1 MRIAYTCHD
10 SFPSPTTNTQ
20 QTFWTLGEVARLG
33 ILVDLIIPSVTA
45 DGASSPRALIAGY
58 YGLSSDTLPD
68 ALSITPRGARPLQ
81 GALQKGRF
89 DWGMG
94 RYLRSQV
101 GSRDVVWT
109 RDPLAALACTRE
121 RLPTLFE
128 TYRLDYASRS
138 AFWLWRTQC
147 LTSPA
152 LVGVV
157 AHSKLTADAFRHA
170 GVPPDHVLVAHNG
183 FAPSLL
189 EPRLTR
195 AEARARLSLPAGP
208 LAVYAGHTGPEKG
221 VDVLIA
227 LAAAVPSAHMVV
239 LGASEDS
246 TDGRRLRELARRAGA
261 QHLVLRPRVPL
272 RDVSAY
278 LYAADCLVIPPT
290 DEPLRRFR
298 HTVLP
303 MKVFMYL
310 AAGRPILAP
319 RLADL
324 EEVLSDGETARLV
337 SPLDTRQAAEAFA
350 ALLSD
355 TVLQDRLSR
364 NALAASARYTWSARA
379 RRIIDFLSERR
390 SRRERS

>member
-10 SFPSPTTNTQ
+10 SFPSPATNTQ
-20 QTFWTLGEVARLG
+20 QTFWTLLEVARFGL
-33 ILVDLIIPSVTA
+33 LVDLIIPSVAA
-45 DGASSPRALIAGY
+45 DAADPRTVLADY
-58 YGLSSDTLPD
+58 YGLSPDTLPD
-68 ALSITPRGARPLQ
+68 ALSITPRGPRPLLT
-81 GALQKGRF
+81 ALQKGRF
-89 DWGMG
+89 DWGVG
-94 RYLRSQV
+94 RYLRSQI
-101 GSRDVVWT
+101 GSHDFVWT
-109 RDPLAALACTRE
+109 RDPVAALACTRE

-138 AFWLWRTQC
+138 AFWLWRKQC
-147 LTSPA
+147 LASPA

-157 AHSKLTADAFRHA
+157 AHSKVTADAFLHS
-170 GVPPDHVLVAHNG
+170 GVPPDRVLVAYNG

-221 VDVLIA
+221 VDVLIP

-239 LGASEDS
+239 LGASEHS

-261 QHLVLRPRVPL
+261 RNLVLRPRVPL
-272 RDVSAY
+272 QDVSAY

-290 DEPLRRFR
+290 DEPLRTFR

-310 AAGRPILAP
+310 AAGRPIFAP
-319 RLADL
+319 RLPDL
-324 EEVLSDGETARLV
+324 EEVIRDGETARLV
-337 SPLDTRQAAEAFA
+337 SPLDARQAAEGFA

-355 TVLQDRLSR
+355 SVLQDRLSR
-364 NALAASARYTWSARA
+364 NALAASTRYTWSARA
-379 RRIIDFLSERR
+379 QRIVDFLNVRR
-390 SRRERS
+390 